1 MVKNTIFLVNLGT
14 KTMNH
19 SVSNL
24 KYLKNI
30 LNLVYDF
37 KIEETVF
44 STAES
49 KFDSMF
55 F

>member
-14 KTMNH
+14 ESAH
-19 SVSNL
+19 
-24 KYLKNI
+24 YG
-30 LNLVYDF
+30 F
-37 KIEETVF
+37 KIEETAF